1 MKDNYP
7 PGAANDPNAPYNEE
21 DAPEVDVTVT
31 AKMVKL
37 TWIESSGAHLVK
49 ESEREPDGS
58 ISRNWYWEY
67 PDLEEDYRNQSRTL
81 KQALDACCKV
91 LEQLK
96 KDGQRWYAGVYIPT
110 LLDECDEWD
119 CEEFTVEEG

>member
-7 PGAANDPNAPYNEE
+7 PGAANDPNAPYNEV

-31 AKMVKL
+31 
-37 TWIESSGAHLVK
+37 K